1 MEQGGLEP
9 EAREE
14 LEVRE
19 TGFLNLKRLGCLKS
33 KMSGFLNSKMD
44 GQLEAK
50 AEEGMPGLSKL
61 KLKVE
66 AGDERL
72 GMTLALKNQRWLV
85 PSRLGWVSQ

>member
-1 MEQGGLEP
+1 MEWGGLEP

-14 LEVRE
+14 LEVGE
-19 TGFLNLKRLGCLKS
+19 IGFSNLKRLGCLKS
-33 KMSGFLNSKMD
+33 KMSGFLKSKMD

-50 AEEGMPGLSKL
+50 AEEDMPGLL

-72 GMTLALKNQRWLV
+72 SLLAGNDTGFEK
-85 PSRLGWVSQ
+85 